1 FGETYRRNTIHHTTR
16 FRSEMH
22 GESPA
27 PDPGAPPT
35 VRVVTG
41 TAGTCQRKPHP
52 GRCTHRTSQNRRS
65 QHAGHVTATV
75 MRIHVHRQG
84 GMGMRQ
90 IPDTSIVGQE
100 ATFGVCS
107 DVFGRH
113 QFHLGGNWDYD
124 HGSFDRILAEDG
136 EATIYVR

>member
-1 FGETYRRNTIHHTTR
+1 
-16 FRSEMH
+16 
-22 GESPA
+22 
-27 PDPGAPPT
+27 
-35 VRVVTG
+35 
-41 TAGTCQRKPHP
+41 
-52 GRCTHRTSQNRRS
+52 
-65 QHAGHVTATV
+65 
-75 MRIHVHRQG
+75 
-84 GMGMRQ
+84 MRQ

-136 EATIYVR
+136 EATIYVRVPFDVTEGELDAPEARIVFGTPYVIKHVAQADTTLNTEGLDSGLLNQFQKPADPDAPLDEQWVEEGRRVVEAVAQMLH